1 MIRMRK
7 RGSYNLAYFI
17 EHKTQP
23 VSKHRIEEKVEKLL
37 EFRMDIGWN
46 TVTGIKYYFSN
57 EQWFLK
63 EFKAKVLN
71 FNSN

>member
-1 MIRMRK
+1 MMRMRK
-7 RGSYNLAYFI
+7 RGSYNLAYLI
-17 EHKTQP
+17 EHKTQYLQP
-23 VSKHRIEEKVEKLL
+23 VSKHRIEKRVEKLL

-63 EFKAKVLN
+63 E
-71 FNSN
+71 SQSRESS